1 MRSLAVRLG
10 LALAIGA
17 GACPAVVA
25 EPRFDAVVTRVSD
38 GDTVWVRRDGDRGRP
53 VKLRLQGIDAPERCQ
68 AGGPAA
74 SQALSVRV
82 LGQRVQ
88 VLPRARDAHGRL
100 VVDLRLA
107 RDGADIGAWMV
118 GAGHAWSSR
127 FRGNPGPYA
136 REEREA
142 RVARRGL
149 FRESNPEPPAQFR
162 RRHGPCD

>member
-1 MRSLAVRLG
+1 MSWFVAQRVVAAMLCAAACAAVR
-10 LALAIGA
+10 AD
-17 GACPAVVA
+17 P
-25 EPRFDAVVTRVSD
+25 EFTAVVTRVSD
-38 GDTVWVRRDGDRGRP
+38 GDTVWVRRDGDRRRP

-68 AGGPAA
+68 AGGLAA
-74 SQALSVRV
+74 GQALSVRV

-100 VVDLRLA
+100 VADLRLV

-118 GAGHAWSSR
+118 GAGHAWSYR
-127 FRGNPGPYA
+127 FRDNPGPYA

-142 RVARRGL
+142 RASRRGL

-162 RRHGPCD
+162 RRHGPCG